1 MIKFKT
7 YCGIDLITCKSS
19 VELVTN
25 EKFNQYL
32 DDYQFDNEKEID
44 GIFIFDLVQNKWIIN
59 MDILSIKWK
68 EIINENK
75 EK

>member
-1 MIKFKT
+1 MVKFKT
-7 YCGIDLITCKSS
+7 YCGIDVVACDSS

-32 DDYQFDNEKEID
+32 DDYQFDNEKEINGNVIHD
-44 GIFIFDLVQNKWIIN
+44 IVQHKWIIN
-59 MDILSIKWK
+59 MDILTIKWK
-68 EIINENK
+68 EIMNENK